1 MAENRCVIMIVYLHH
16 RIRLMASHKYRVSIL
31 VARFSTKSFFCC
43 RESLIP
49 DLLPQVGME
58 FSTIEEARM
67 FWVTFGG
74 QKGFEVRKK
83 YANKRKSDEK
93 VRSCRYVCANEG
105 HRVQDKRDHLTKCP
119 RAKTRTDCQVRI
131 GLILDREKGNYK
143 VTDLILEHNHT
154 LQLPQISH
162 LMVSQRKISELQRF
176 DIETADDAGIRPKA
190 THELASIQVGGSLN
204 LSYTLQDHKN
214 YLRGRH
220 QREMAYGQ
228 AGSMLMYF

>member
-1 MAENRCVIMIVYLHH
+1 MI
-16 RIRLMASHKYRVSIL
+16 
-31 VARFSTKSFFCC
+31 
-43 RESLIP
+43 P
-49 DLLPQVGME
+49 GLLPQVGME

-131 GLILDREKGNYK
+131 GLILDRENGNYK

-154 LQLPQISH
+154 LQLPQTSH
-162 LMVSQRKISELQRF
+162 LMVSQRKILELQGF
-176 DIETADDAGIRPKA
+176 EIKTADDAGTRPKA
-190 THELASIQVGGSLN
+190 VHELASIQVGGSLN
-204 LSYTLQDHKN
+204 LSYALRDHKN
-214 YLRGRH
+214 YLRGKR
-220 QREMAYGQ
+220 
-228 AGSMLMYF
+228 